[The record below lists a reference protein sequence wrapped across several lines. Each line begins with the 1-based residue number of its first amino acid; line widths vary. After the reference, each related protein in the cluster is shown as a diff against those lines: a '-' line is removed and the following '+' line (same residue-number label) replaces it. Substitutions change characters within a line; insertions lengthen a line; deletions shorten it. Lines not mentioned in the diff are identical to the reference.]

1 MLIKRIPK
9 KWGKAEYVPFKVDGT
24 TLYAGQGENT
34 VHADL
39 QEIQSDMAQTVYI
52 MQDYSGTLSVGFNS
66 YLPYILLM
74 AEIPPYQMQMV
85 DTGEKNK
92 DGDEQYKPE
101 RVPIDIDNIQ
111 FTLWPMQVAIESE
124 SAAANTTTESATTAT
139 AAETTAAE
147 TTADTK
153 GE

>member
-24 TLYAGQGENT
+24 TLFAGQGENT

-39 QEIQSDMAQTVYI
+39 QEIQSDMAQTVYV
-52 MQDYSGTLSVGFNS
+52 MQDYSGTLSVGFDS
-66 YLPYILLM
+66 SLPYILLM
-74 AEIPPYQMQMV
+74 AEITPYQTQMV

-92 DGDEQYKPE
+92 DGEEQYKPE
-101 RVPIDIDNIQ
+101 RVPIDVDNIQ
-111 FTLWPMQVAIESE
+111 FTLWPLQVAIESE
-124 SAAANTTTESATTAT
+124 SAAASTTTGATESAATTAVEEENT
-139 AAETTAAE
+139 AE
-147 TTADTK
+147 TK

>member
-24 TLYAGQGENT
+24 TLHAGQGENT

-124 SAAANTTTESATTAT
+124 SAAANTTTESATT
-139 AAETTAAE
+139 TTAAE